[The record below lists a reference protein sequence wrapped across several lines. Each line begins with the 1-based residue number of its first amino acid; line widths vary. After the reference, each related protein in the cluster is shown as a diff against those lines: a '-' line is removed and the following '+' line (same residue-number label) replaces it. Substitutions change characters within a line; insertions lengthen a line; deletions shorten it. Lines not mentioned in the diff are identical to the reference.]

1 MKYED
6 KIPFTASA
14 KVLESMVDDYFNK
27 QDPMKMSMDDL
38 VQEIEGITDAG
49 NRILSMGLLACSRV
63 EYLYGMLHARNSL
76 ASSMNDGIG
85 GVKQT

>member
-14 KVLESMVDDYFNK
+14 KALESMVDDYFNK

-49 NRILSMGLLACSRV
+49 NRILSIGLQAHSRV
-63 EYLYGMLHARNSL
+63 EYLHGMLQARNCL
-76 ASSMNDGIG
+76 ASSINDGIG
-85 GVKQT
+85 NVKRT